1 MMMWWWCETMM
12 TIRACVLE
20 RLSDLK
26 GRSTKG
32 VHFTKGRAHNAIH
45 RRSYGRLDIAGFCP
59 HCGEQCEP

>member
-1 MMMWWWCETMM
+1 MM

-59 HCGEQCEP
+59 DCREQCEP